1 MKKLK
6 IPAAV
11 ATISGSML
19 ISGKPARHA
28 RHLLSL
34 LLLIIFMAAPL
45 AAQVE
50 RVEIGN
56 LVLENM
62 PEIPAA
68 ITERMDQYQNTR
80 SAGFAGWL
88 HDGSILISTRFGETN
103 QIHRVKQPMGA
114 RSQLTFFSEPAGNAS
129 VSPDPAKNGF
139 IQLRDVGGN
148 EFFQLYWFDLTSGE
162 SRLLTDGGRSRHTG
176 ASWSNRGD
184 RFVYSSTRR
193 DGRNYDIYIG
203 DESSDYTSHL
213 KLMEGQGFWVAMDWS
228 PDDTRLLVGER
239 ISINESRIFILDI
252 ASGEMTQVNPSEE
265 RIGYGGAAFDH
276 TGNGVYLVHDQG
288 SEFKQLHHLD
298 LASGTSTP
306 ISAHIQW
313 DVDGFTMPKNR
324 DRMAFVVNEGGMSR
338 LHLIDL
344 KNNYQS
350 VPSPELP
357 VGLIGSSS
365 FSHDG
370 RYLAMTLNTSQS
382 PSDVFVFDTHQPM
395 LTRWTESEVG
405 GLDTSRFPM
414 PELVEFTS
422 FDGLE
427 VPAWVYR
434 PNGSGP
440 HPVIVQIHGGPE
452 AQSRPAFNSLFA
464 YWVNELGAAV
474 ISPNVRGSS
483 GYGKTYLLLDNG
495 YLREDSVKD
504 IGALLDWIATQP
516 DLDADRVIVYGGSYG
531 GYMVLASLT
540 HYDER
545 LLGGV
550 SVVGISNFVT
560 FLENTESYRRDL
572 RRAEYGDERD
582 PEMREFLHRISP
594 LTNIH
599 KVSSPLFVA
608 QGYNDPRVPYTESEQ
623 VVEAVRANGGEVW
636 YLLAMDEGHGFAK
649 KINRDY
655 FQAATVM
662 FFQQLFFGE
671 AP

>member
-1 MKKLK
+1 MKWIK
-6 IPAAV
+6 ITAAV
-11 ATISGSML
+11 AATTVSML
-19 ISGKPARHA
+19 PTSKSAMHA

-34 LLLIIFMAAPL
+34 LLIIFIAAPL

-50 RVEIGN
+50 RVELGN

-68 ITERMDQYQNTR
+68 ITERLDQYQNTR

-88 HDGSILISTRFGETN
+88 HDGSILISTRFGDTN
-103 QIHRVKQPMGA
+103 QIHRVQQPMGA
-114 RSQLTFFSEPAGNAS
+114 RSQLTFFNEPAGNAS
-129 VSPDPAKNGF
+129 VSPDPTRNGF

-203 DESSDYTSHL
+203 DETSDYTTHRM
-213 KLMEGQGFWVAMDWS
+213 LMEGQGFWTAMDWS
-228 PDDTRLLVGER
+228 PDDTRLLILNY

-276 TGNGVYLVHDQG
+276 TGNGVYIVHDHG

-306 ISAHIQW
+306 ISAHIPW
-313 DVDGFTMPKNR
+313 DVDGFNMPN
-324 DRMAFVVNEGGMSR
+324 DRGRLAFVVNEGGMSR
-338 LHLIDL
+338 LHLLDL
-344 KNNYQS
+344 RRNYQ
-350 VPSPELP
+350 PLPAPELP
-357 VGLIGSSS
+357 VGLIGGGS

-370 RYLAMTLNTSQS
+370 HYLSITLNTAQS
-382 PSDVFVFDTHQPM
+382 PSDVFVFDTRQPA
-395 LTRWTESEVG
+395 LTQWTESEVG
-405 GLDTSRFPM
+405 GLDTSGFPM
-414 PELVEFTS
+414 PELVQFTS

-434 PNGSGP
+434 PHGNGP

-452 AQSRPAFNSLFA
+452 AQSRPGFNSLFA

-483 GYGKTYLLLDNG
+483 GYGKTYLELDNG
-495 YLREDSVKD
+495 YLREESVRD

-516 DLDADRVIVYGGSYG
+516 DLDADRVVVYGGSYG

-545 LLGGV
+545 LVGGV

-560 FLENTESYRRDL
+560 FLENTEPYRRDL

-594 LTNIH
+594 LTNMEA
-599 KVSSPLFVA
+599 VSSPLFVA

-655 FQAATVM
+655 FQAATVL
-662 FFQQLFFGE
+662 FFRQLFFE
-671 AP
+671 ETP